1 MADTCR
7 EMLFL
12 VAEETITNVTVFF
25 GKHITVMENQ
35 MPILIIIIVIIHVPY
50 FTAV

>member
-12 VAEETITNVTVFF
+12 AAEGTKTILTVFC
-25 GKHITVMENQ
+25 GKHFILMENQ
-35 MPILIIIIVIIHVPY
+35 MPIVIIIIIHVPY
-50 FTAV
+50 VTTV